1 MQVEVE
7 RIILLQEAQEE
18 LSYLLTTTPY
28 EFEQKLHVHTVQC
41 LKLRMQ
47 FIHEYK
53 PSSETQ
59 GPLVGRRG
67 WTTKFYNKNGKA
79 PVVAFSQRL
88 KHGHSWS

>member
-28 EFEQKLHVHTVQC
+28 EFEQKLLVHTVQG

-47 FIHEYK
+47 FIHEYT

-59 GPLVGRRG
+59 GQQVGRRG
-67 WTTKFYNKNGKA
+67 WAKVYNKNGKA